1 LRFRLAPQDGAFFE
15 LLTASAGH
23 LVEGAD
29 LLTRML
35 SADRTQR
42 VRLAERLH
50 EVEHAADESTRA
62 FLSRLNQTFVTPFDR
77 DDMYSLASGIDDCMD
92 AIDEAGDLIVLYKV
106 GVLPTGVGQL
116 VGVLR
121 RCAELTAQAMPRL
134 RSMTDLREY
143 WVEVDRLERE
153 ADRAYRRLV
162 ADLFD
167 TEPDPIKVIK
177 LKGVLD
183 ALEEAAD
190 SFERLANGV
199 ETIALKES

>member
-1 LRFRLAPQDGAFFE
+1 MRFRLAPQDGAFFE

-23 LVEGAD
+23 LVHGAE

-42 VRLAERLH
+42 VRIAERLH
-50 EVEHAADESTRA
+50 EVEHEADASTRA
-62 FLSRLNQTFVTPFDR
+62 YLSRLNQTFVTPFDR
-77 DDMYSLASGIDDCMD
+77 DDMYALASGIDDCMD

-106 GVLPTGVGQL
+106 GVLPTGVGEL

-121 RCAELTAQAMPRL
+121 RCADLTAQAMPRL
-134 RSMTDLREY
+134 RSMTNLREY
-143 WVEVDRLERE
+143 WVEVDRLEHE

-167 TEPDPIKVIK
+167 QEPDPIKVIK

-190 SFERLANGV
+190 AFERLANGV
-199 ETIALKES
+199 EAIALKES